1 MIIKK
6 VAAAFLLLT
15 FLLQTFG
22 QLVVLTSFYLQRNFI
37 AKVFCEN
44 KVRPQLTCEGKCYLK
59 KQLKKQQQQ
68 ERQMPAQV
76 SKLKVNLFVT
86 TIAITFQGIPFDTNL
101 YSFISSTEDVLA
113 GAGTDVFRPP
123 IRAAFCSQ

>member
-6 VAAAFLLLT
+6 VAAAFLLVT
-15 FLLQTFG
+15 FLLQSFG

-37 AKVFCEN
+37 ATVFCEN
-44 KVRPQLTCEGKCYLK
+44 KFRPQLKCEGKCYLK

-68 ERQMPAQV
+68 ERQLPAQV
-76 SKLKVNLFVT
+76 SKLKVDVFVT
-86 TIAITFQGIPFDTNL
+86 TISTTFQANPFHTNFHL
-101 YSFISSTEDVLA
+101 FIAYIEEVLA

-123 IRAAFCSQ
+123 IRAAFCS